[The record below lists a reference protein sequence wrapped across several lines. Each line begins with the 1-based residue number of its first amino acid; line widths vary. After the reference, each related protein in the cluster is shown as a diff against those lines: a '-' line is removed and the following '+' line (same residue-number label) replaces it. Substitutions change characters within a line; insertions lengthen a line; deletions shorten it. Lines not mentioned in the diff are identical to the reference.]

1 MTTIF
6 FGQLRPGPGTAG
18 AGTVTPV
25 APVSCSAI
33 VVCHLADR
41 RRMTKP

>member
-6 FGQLRPGPGTAG
+6 FGSLRPGPDGGSAR
-18 AGTVTPV
+18 PV
-25 APVSCSAI
+25 VPVLCSAV